1 MPIQQDRYE
10 SIASEVLAIYD
21 EAESVM
27 MHRVARRL
35 LKGINQPG
43 WTERKYGEVQQVT
56 KEMRDYMRGVS
67 EKRRDVQQEGLTQA
81 YNGGRD
87 AFIDEAR
94 KFTNVT
100 GIAGLTANTSKVVR
114 IMAELDQSMNAADRQ
129 ILRTVNDA
137 YSAIVGRTS
146 ALVATGTITYRD
158 AVKRELDSFA
168 NRGITSFRDKA
179 DRVWDMETYAEMA
192 TLTAIERATRE
203 GYTDTMQ
210 EYGFDLAII
219 SDHYGACPVCEAWQ
233 GVVVS
238 VSGNTP
244 GYHSLADAEAAG
256 VFHPR
261 CLHDISTYFD
271 GITKGGRT
279 EPREVQPP
287 NPGYAVRSTQ
297 RMYERQVRK
306 WKRRMAVASTPQE
319 EREAYARVRMYQ
331 GKIRELVSDYNTDTP
346 SSVDHLPRKYW
357 REGGRV
363 KMSAAASQIKS
374 SPNSAKAP
382 ERVTAYSVIGLKSPK
397 RPHKRDF
404 DSEEEFHEALSKYR
418 AEKENY
424 DRKFSDIIE
433 KALRE
438 QRFQTKEEFES
449 WARSNDI
456 ILSNDFIDKIDLR
469 TMTETSRTFEE
480 MFERFPEI
488 MSYEVY
494 DTDGTKIKQT
504 FGLMANAEGFLEW
517 RGGIAFNP
525 IGFGNFEEALREVL
539 NAQIDGHLVMGDGTF
554 STAIRHEFGHGVDGY
569 IRLYIIGKGGIANLD
584 DWRGH
589 FSSFAEYRNACQEC
603 NEVMKKYDDE
613 LRSLAGLSGSSDY
626 SNTNLGELFAEGFA
640 EWSSGGQ
647 SEFAVKF
654 GEFFKRWY
662 K

>member
-244 GYHSLADAEAAG
+244 G
-256 VFHPR
+256 
-261 CLHDISTYFD
+261 CT
-271 GITKGGRT
+271 RT
-279 EPREVQPP
+279 HVPP
-287 NPGYAVRSTQ
+287 VP
-297 RMYERQVRK
+297 
-306 WKRRMAVASTPQE
+306 AS
-319 EREAYARVRMYQ
+319 
-331 GKIRELVSDYNTDTP
+331 
-346 SSVDHLPRKYW
+346 W
-357 REGGRV
+357 R
-363 KMSAAASQIKS
+363 
-374 SPNSAKAP
+374 
-382 ERVTAYSVIGLKSPK
+382 
-397 RPHKRDF
+397 
-404 DSEEEFHEALSKYR
+404 
-418 AEKENY
+418 
-424 DRKFSDIIE
+424 
-433 KALRE
+433 
-438 QRFQTKEEFES
+438 
-449 WARSNDI
+449 
-456 ILSNDFIDKIDLR
+456 
-469 TMTETSRTFEE
+469 
-480 MFERFPEI
+480 
-488 MSYEVY
+488 
-494 DTDGTKIKQT
+494 
-504 FGLMANAEGFLEW
+504 
-517 RGGIAFNP
+517 
-525 IGFGNFEEALREVL
+525 
-539 NAQIDGHLVMGDGTF
+539 
-554 STAIRHEFGHGVDGY
+554 
-569 IRLYIIGKGGIANLD
+569 
-584 DWRGH
+584 
-589 FSSFAEYRNACQEC
+589 
-603 NEVMKKYDDE
+603 
-613 LRSLAGLSGSSDY
+613 
-626 SNTNLGELFAEGFA
+626 
-640 EWSSGGQ
+640 SSG
-647 SEFAVKF
+647 
-654 GEFFKRWY
+654 
-662 K
+662 

>member
-114 IMAELDQSMNAADRQ
+114 IMAELDRSMNAADRQ

-137 YSAIVGRTS
+137 YSSIVGKTS

-271 GITKGGRT
+271 GITKGGRA

-297 RMYERQVRK
+297 RMYERQIRK

-363 KMSAAASQIKS
+363 KMSAAARKL
-374 SPNSAKAP
+374 PPAP
-382 ERVTAYSVIGLKSPK
+382 MPKTPEK
-397 RPHKRDF
+397 RPAAAKSAPTGPTIAGVRCGKPMTHDEADKGRVNPNFRMDVGYRINCQSCVPTYEARLRGYDVEVVANDRNHPMCEKLSRDTLLMWKNADGSKAQYEAGTGGDWLNKRYWNGPTPTAKRFEKLLKDTLVDGGRYSLEFKWRGFDAAHIVTIRKENSELVIYDPQSDMMYKGAAVSEYLDRIAYKRDYMRNTFYKWPGVTRLDNKEFNF
-404 DSEEEFHEALSKYR
+404 DVA
-418 AEKENY
+418 
-424 DRKFSDIIE
+424 
-433 KALRE
+433 
-438 QRFQTKEEFES
+438 
-449 WARSNDI
+449 
-456 ILSNDFIDKIDLR
+456 
-469 TMTETSRTFEE
+469 
-480 MFERFPEI
+480 
-488 MSYEVY
+488 
-494 DTDGTKIKQT
+494 
-504 FGLMANAEGFLEW
+504 
-517 RGGIAFNP
+517 
-525 IGFGNFEEALREVL
+525 
-539 NAQIDGHLVMGDGTF
+539 
-554 STAIRHEFGHGVDGY
+554 
-569 IRLYIIGKGGIANLD
+569 
-584 DWRGH
+584 
-589 FSSFAEYRNACQEC
+589 
-603 NEVMKKYDDE
+603 NEVMKRREQK
-613 LRSLAGLSGSSDY
+613 
-626 SNTNLGELFAEGFA
+626 
-640 EWSSGGQ
+640 
-647 SEFAVKF
+647 
-654 GEFFKRWY
+654 
-662 K
+662 